1 LINQSVKTL
10 FFKYFPEIKK
20 LEHKDK
26 EGPYDRLLSWFY
38 GDHDLF
44 LEDGLPEDV
53 YRDTLCA
60 VPHLE
65 ALVDEYQGNSAPA
78 EKYFMMEFLLWGLET
93 HKKLNKYRT
102 IEGFQ
107 FKDGFDNMLADL

>member
-1 LINQSVKTL
+1 KMDEVMAVVRATPDAQVLA
-10 FFKYFPEIKK
+10 
-20 LEHKDK
+20 
-26 EGPYDRLLSWFY
+26 
-38 GDHDLF
+38 DL
-44 LEDGLPEDV
+44 DS
-53 YRDTLCA
+53 T
-60 VPHLE
+60 
-65 ALVDEYQGNSAPA
+65 VDEYQGNSAPA